1 MKFSSE
7 KTREK
12 KKTSRSSRLPRA
24 PENICPR
31 RPLPP
36 PSSSSSGG
44 KILKKIQNG
53 GNNNLCW
60 LRVINPNVD
69 SVFVEQWSLQDK
81 WTALIALLLVAA
93 VMRSVIGWMQL
104 LIWLLAS
111 KNRPTCHESRHLV
124 SFLPC
129 RLSTSLYSPAFL
141 CRENEGVQHMAT
153 NDALCTVTSRTTPKV
168 QKWPKMIQKK
178 MTSNLKI
185 LSKYKGRFSIKTL
198 STQENTDTDKTTSL
212 YECTTL

>member
-1 MKFSSE
+1 
-7 KTREK
+7 
-12 KKTSRSSRLPRA
+12 LPEA
-24 PENICPR
+24 PAI
-31 RPLPP
+31 PP
-36 PSSSSSGG
+36 SSSSGG

-124 SFLPC
+124 SFPPC
-129 RLSTSLYSPAFL
+129 RLSTFL
-141 CRENEGVQHMAT
+141 
-153 NDALCTVTSRTTPKV
+153 
-168 QKWPKMIQKK
+168 
-178 MTSNLKI
+178 
-185 LSKYKGRFSIKTL
+185 
-198 STQENTDTDKTTSL
+198 
-212 YECTTL
+212 